1 MRKMMPTK
9 NSPSVSIIKKLHL
22 AASRS
27 QEDESSRST
36 DALPQNICFCR
47 EMALRRKKSGKRLT
61 LAFGRPCVTCYFL
74 RCQEKLS
81 FVFRSGERKLK
92 TIWVHLVKGV
102 KLGNSRQWNYIAS
115 FSGKTGSALI
125 YGLKLIGVRPPPS
138 SSPKRQVLL
147 ALLKLPRDCKIWK
160 WVRKDECNSSLA
172 WF

>member
-1 MRKMMPTK
+1 
-9 NSPSVSIIKKLHL
+9 
-22 AASRS
+22 
-27 QEDESSRST
+27 
-36 DALPQNICFCR
+36 
-47 EMALRRKKSGKRLT
+47 MALRRKKSGKRLT
-61 LAFGRPCVTCYFL
+61 LAFGSPCVTCSFL

-160 WVRKDECNSSLA
+160 WVRKDECNSSLCYVLHTHSRKSYHRLSCLLLHGKVGRKKMRGEYK
-172 WF
+172 WKRMTQSTYN